1 MKTTHYIGLCYIVSI
16 GAAGGVAYFRGKRGF
31 ELAKDATL
39 YGGALGTTTIALSFI
54 SHIGSGLGG
63 YSTKK
68 QVAKTNFSPLRIAAK
83 NTLGKLSKG
92 GAQLLANLDTEKLY
106 ANMKE
111 SGVKVAPLPEN
122 PSSIAQDET

>member
-54 SHIGSGLGG
+54 SHIGSGFDG

-68 QVAKTNFSPLRIAAK
+68 QVAKVIAYVDHRYLDPEK
-83 NTLGKLSKG
+83 FEEHLVQRSRELLLDLW
-92 GAQLLANLDTEKLY
+92 GADELI
-106 ANMKE
+106 
-111 SGVKVAPLPEN
+111 PE
-122 PSSIAQDET
+122 